1 MINIRVDFLLPSF
14 FIRLPAKGNVIS
26 VPIDKN
32 SKTNP
37 QLESETFID
46 NLIVGIREA
55 QVAELPPKKKNKRV
69 TAILGKCFLY
79 IIVNSLGF
87 FMDCIYLLTT
97 PVFIK

>member
-1 MINIRVDFLLPSF
+1 MINVRVDFLLPSF

-87 FMDCIYLLTT
+87 LLDYS
-97 PVFIK
+97 FIINSAHL